1 VEVAQGMAAKSKGGR
16 IEPSFG
22 APSRDDALSVSSED
36 RIVRPSK
43 KSGSRK
49 AAAGKSGRRKRRGL
63 FGLFGGALYWG
74 LVLCLWG
81 GIGTVGLM
89 AYYAARMPSATTW
102 EIPDR
107 PPNVKIVAVD
117 GMLIANRG
125 ATGGEAV
132 SLRHMSPYIP
142 QAVVAIEDRRFYS
155 HFGVDPIG
163 LARAFVQNIVEGR
176 VAQGGSTLTQQ
187 LAKNLFLKPERTLE
201 RKVQEVML
209 ALWLERQHSKDEI
222 LEMYLNRVYFGSGSY
237 GVEAASRRYFGVSAR
252 DVNLSQAA
260 LLAGLLKAPS
270 RLSPARDP
278 KAAEDRAQVVLAA
291 MHDQGVIADGELT
304 TAMSAPSAKAAA
316 YWTGSENYV
325 ADRVMDELP
334 NLIGEVRTDVVVET
348 TIDQTLQHFAELSI
362 RTLIDQNGAK
372 NRVSQGALV
381 SIDNSGAIRAVVG
394 GHDYAKS
401 QFDRAAEARRQ
412 PGSAFK
418 PFVYQAALERGARP
432 ESVRVD
438 APITIGKWK
447 PENYEGK
454 YYGRVTL
461 ADALAKSLNSVAAQL
476 ARETGV
482 DAVIDVAHRMGINS
496 KLDRNASISLGTS
509 DVTPLELTASYVPYA
524 NGGFKADLHFIKRVT
539 TPKGEVLYEFRATD
553 TPRVVRAD
561 IVGMMNA
568 MMSRTIETGTGKRAA
583 FGWPAAGKTGTTQNA
598 RDAWFVG
605 YTANLTTGVWF
616 GNDDG
621 APMKNATGG
630 SLATLAWHDFMA
642 AAHEGIKPVSLPG
655 VEFYRAQPQLDAIIG
670 ASAAEKI
677 APQQE
682 VQPVRAAQPGLR
694 ADDTDNPA
702 TGSVRRPK
710 ADVGAT
716 APSKS
721 ILSIILG
728 N

>member
-1 VEVAQGMAAKSKGGR
+1 MAAKSKGR
-16 IEPSFG
+16 RVEPNFG
-22 APSRDDALSVSSED
+22 TPSSDNGLSVSAED
-36 RIVRPSK
+36 RIVRPGK
-43 KSGSRK
+43 AKTTKSTAR
-49 AAAGKSGRRKRRGL
+49 GKTTRAPKRRRTG
-63 FGLFGGALYWG
+63 FGLFGGAVYWG

-81 GIGTVGLM
+81 GIATVGLM

-132 SLRHMSPYIP
+132 ALKDMSPFIP
-142 QAVVAIEDRRFYS
+142 QAVVAIEDRRFYG

-163 LARAFVQNIVEGR
+163 LARAFVQNIVQGR
-176 VAQGGSTLTQQ
+176 VTQGGSTLTQQ

-209 ALWLERQHSKDEI
+209 ALWLESQHSKDEI
-222 LEMYLNRVYFGSGSY
+222 LAMYLNRVYFGSGSY

-252 DVNLSQAA
+252 DVSLSQAA

-291 MHDQGVIADGELT
+291 MHDQGVIADKQLA
-304 TAMSAPSAKAAA
+304 TAISAPSAQAAS

-334 NLIGEVRTDVVVET
+334 NLIGDVASDVVVET

-362 RTLIDQNGAK
+362 RTLIDENGAK

-401 QFDRAAEARRQ
+401 QFDRASEARRQ

-418 PFVYQAALERGARP
+418 PFVYQAALEAGLRP
-432 ESVRVD
+432 DTIRND
-438 APITIGKWK
+438 APVAIGKWK

-461 ADALAKSLNSVAAQL
+461 TDALAKSMNSVAAQL
-476 ARETGV
+476 ARDVGV
-482 DAVIDVAHRMGINS
+482 NKVIEVAHRMGIQS
-496 KLDRNASISLGTS
+496 KLDRNASIALGTS
-509 DVTPLELTASYVPYA
+509 DVTPLELTAAYVPYA
-524 NGGFKADLHFIKRVT
+524 NGGFKADLHFISRIT
-539 TPKGEVLYEFRATD
+539 TTAGEVLYAFRATD

-561 IVGMMNA
+561 IVGMMNS

-583 FGWPAAGKTGTTQNA
+583 FNWPAAGKTGTTQNA

-616 GNDDG
+616 GNDNG

-630 SLATLAWHDFMA
+630 SLATLAWHDFMV
-642 AAHEGIKPVSLPG
+642 AAHEGIKPVALPG
-655 VEFYRAQPQLDAIIG
+655 VEFFRAQPQLDAILD
-670 ASAAEKI
+670 ASAADKI
-677 APQQE
+677 APPE
-682 VQPVRAAQPGLR
+682 RSPEPAQVVTPAGLR
-694 ADDTDNPA
+694 AGDQDNPA
-702 TGSVRRPK
+702 TGAIRRRPQ
-710 ADVGAT
+710 ADVGET
-716 APSKS
+716 ASSKS

-728 N
+728 R